1 MRGIRRW
8 LAVVVLMAGRSLLL
22 AWEVSAEQ
30 EESWRRFSQELSDA
44 GREEDYVQFCKS
56 L

>member
-22 AWEVSAEQ
+22 DGDVSAEQ
-30 EESWRRFSQELSDA
+30 EGPWRRFSRGLSDA
-44 GREEDYVQFCKS
+44 GREEEEYVQFRK
-56 L
+56 